1 MNTNPTPHRWRERR
15 RRHTGAGSSGSSGRA
30 SLKVGITSIPNAT
43 AWGGGSGVD
52 FTNLVLILHF
62 LEICH

>member
-1 MNTNPTPHRWRERR
+1 MNTNTTPHRWRER

-62 LEICH
+62 CH